1 MPHRARAALING
13 ALLLLLLFGFR
24 LETVV
29 ALQLELGA
37 VDWALSFL
45 PDVGTVVVIESL
57 FVLAARAPAPAAAAL
72 WRTAF
77 VPVHFVLYAIAL
89 IEHQFFLHTGTHVD
103 AGLVVYTL
111 GNLSSLWGL
120 LGTGLDLGLLP
131 RVAAA
136 ALCFGLGWRE
146 CRSAGE
152 PSAALSTA
160 APALLLCGSLGVVA
174 VAPELEGAAASLSSG
189 VFLDFLRGGSGD
201 SQRSSAWLA
210 AHVEPAYERPTLAGS
225 DVARRP
231 DIVLL
236 ILESMRADAVSVDAG
251 AQGPGATPFLAR
263 FAQDALVYESVY
275 TTVPHTSKALI
286 GILCGMYPVLVMSI
300 VESVPGQLPLECA
313 PHLLRKLGYR
323 TAFMQTALGEFEN
336 RPGLAGNLGF
346 EEWTVQEDLGT
357 DFERTGYF
365 GMDEFAMLEPALD
378 WFERNADQPRF
389 LTLLTVTTH
398 HPYHVPGAPEPDEE
412 RPYEHYQAAV
422 GHVDRFAG
430 ELYDRLRE
438 RGALE
443 NALFIVVGD
452 HGEAFAEH
460 LRRQH
465 DVVPYEEGIRVPL
478 MIQGPE
484 WLGAPRRIAGLRSHI
499 DLLPTLLEVLG
510 ARWSGRL
517 PGRSLLSTK
526 GHDAVLASCWYDNYC
541 LALRSGKLKYVF
553 HYGRRPAEV
562 FDLGADPGEL
572 RDLSASMPDALR
584 EAVERRMLP
593 YRFSM
598 DAYYRA
604 HAPRRRPADRG
615 PAPETPAGAR
625 AAPPPGAAGSRA
637 GGP

>member
-29 ALQLELGA
+29 ALRLDLGA
-37 VDWALSFL
+37 ADWALSFL
-45 PDVGTVVVIESL
+45 PDVGAVALIESL
-57 FVLAARAPAPAAAAL
+57 FLLAARAPAPAAAAI
-72 WRTAF
+72 WRLGF
-77 VPVHFVLYAIAL
+77 VPVHLLLYVIAL

-103 AGLVVYTL
+103 AGLVAYAL

-120 LGTGLDLGLLP
+120 LGTGLDLGLVP

-146 CRSAGE
+146 WRGGDE

-160 APALLLCGSLGVVA
+160 APALLLCGSLGLVA
-174 VAPELEGAAASLSSG
+174 VSPEVDGAAGALSSG
-189 VFLDFLRGGSGD
+189 MFLDFLRGGSGD
-201 SQRSSAWLA
+201 PQDSRAWLA
-210 AHVEPAYERPTLAGS
+210 AHVEPAYERPTLVDAG
-225 DVARRP
+225 VVRRP
-231 DIVLL
+231 DIFLL
-236 ILESMRADAVSVDAG
+236 ILESMRADVVSTDASAG
-251 AQGPGATPFLAR
+251 AGPTPFLSR
-263 FAQDALVYESVY
+263 FGQDALVYESVY

-286 GILCGMYPVLVMSI
+286 GILCGMYPVLVMPI

-313 PHLLRKLGYR
+313 PHILRELGYS

-336 RPGLAGNLGF
+336 RPGLAANLGF
-346 EEWTVQEDLGT
+346 EEWTVQEDLGG

-378 WFERNADQPRF
+378 WVERHAGQPRF

-398 HPYHVPGAPEPDEE
+398 HPYHVPGGPPPDEAQAF
-412 RPYEHYQAAV
+412 EHYQAAV
-422 GHVDRFAG
+422 AHVDRFAG

-438 RGALE
+438 QGALE

-478 MIQGPE
+478 MMRGPE
-484 WLGAPRRIAGLRSHI
+484 WLGAPRRVGGLRSHI

-517 PGRSLLSTK
+517 PGRSLLSTE
-526 GHDAVLASCWYDNYC
+526 GHEAVLASCWYDNYC
-541 LALRSGKLKYVF
+541 LALRSGNLKYVF
-553 HYGRRPAEV
+553 HYGRRPAEL
-562 FDLGADPGEL
+562 FDLAADPREL
-572 RDLSASMPDALR
+572 HDLSASMPDALR
-584 EAVERRMLP
+584 EAIERRMLT

-604 HAPRRRPADRG
+604 HAPRRRA
-615 PAPETPAGAR
+615 
-625 AAPPPGAAGSRA
+625 AAPGRGGADQAPSGAGPSA
-637 GGP
+637 GTPR